1 MIATIIA
8 VCCISA
14 SAFQPTFS
22 SSAAYFPLKM
32 FDGECD
38 LLPRN
43 RRYRTTFSTSPFS
56 PFGSTTGSIIKA
68 FLDEEQLQPR
78 VYRISSD
85 SYQPNP
91 RSNTFKIDY
100 IEQSNGNLEITAD
113 LPGYSE
119 EEIEIEIIA
128 ENKLMITASKDS
140 KVGETSSISN
150 IKEELNEDGEAII
163 NLDAPDSMVEDSSK
177 VVQQTPESN
186 LSQTVYRERN
196 SFQGSRTIQL
206 PKDMDESNI
215 SANLANG
222 VLTVSIPRLPAKE
235 SLKRF
240 VKIST

>member
-38 LLPRN
+38 LMPRN

-78 VYRISSD
+78 VYRIASN

-91 RSNTFKIDY
+91 RRNTFKIDY

-119 EEIEIEIIA
+119 VEIEIEII
-128 ENKLMITASKDS
+128 EDNKLMITVSKDS
-140 KVGETSSISN
+140 KVGEIFNT
-150 IKEELNEDGEAII
+150 KEELNEDGEAII

-177 VVQQTPESN
+177 VVQQTPESK
-186 LSQTVYRERN
+186 LPQTVYRERN

-235 SLKRF
+235 PLKRF